1 MHVSFHAKPA
11 TPKVGVALCDTW
23 FTVPTQYL
31 VASYSDSHCDGTIMS
46 RVTPNGPQKLIT
58 LHPKQLQL
66 SYIVKPLTAVGLN
79 TCTLVVN
86 GGFRTYPQ
94 HLYWC

>member
-1 MHVSFHAKPA
+1 M
-11 TPKVGVALCDTW
+11 
-23 FTVPTQYL
+23 
-31 VASYSDSHCDGTIMS
+31 SD
-46 RVTPNGPQKLIT
+46 VTLNGPQKLIT

-66 SYIVKPLTAVGLN
+66 SYIVKPLTAVALN
-79 TCTLVVN
+79 TCTLLVN